1 LFAEIPSQSLAVKY
15 SMLTKLGRIIVLIGC
30 VVGCAPAQPPMN
42 FFPLDSA
49 DGLKPSNAKLDVVE
63 FRGRKAIH
71 MVEAPG
77 ATGHEL
83 TLVPAK
89 FHNGT
94 IEIEVAG
101 QPAPGADGAAR
112 GFIGVAFRV
121 AADASHFECFYIRP
135 TNGRADDQLRRNHSL
150 QYESEPDYPW
160 FRLRKEN
167 PGVYESYAD
176 IEASVWT
183 KLKIVVAGR
192 KAQLYVN
199 GAGQPSLIVN
209 DLKLGDAEGALALW
223 IGVGTDGYFSN
234 LKVAEMRQ

>member
-1 LFAEIPSQSLAVKY
+1 
-15 SMLTKLGRIIVLIGC
+15 MLEKLLPLVVLIASAAG
-30 VVGCAPAQPPMN
+30 VLHAQPQEN
-42 FFPLDSA
+42 FFPLNSVE
-49 DGLKPSNAKLDVVE
+49 GLKPNNVKLDVVE
-63 FRGRKAIH
+63 LHGRKATH
-71 MVEAPG
+71 MVPAPG
-77 ATGHEL
+77 VNGHAL
-83 TLVPAK
+83 ALVPVK

-101 QPAPGADGAAR
+101 QPAAGADGAAR

-121 AADASHFECFYIRP
+121 SPDASHFECFYIRP

-160 FRLRKEN
+160 SRLRQQS

-176 IEASVWT
+176 LEPGVWT
-183 KLKIVVAGR
+183 KLKIVVAGG

-209 DLKLGDAEGALALW
+209 DLKLGDTEGALALW

-234 LKVAEMRQ
+234 LRVK